1 MRAGAYL
8 GVLNVYRD
16 GGIKKP
22 PSQIYVI
29 LLLKNNCI
37 RLCGGH
43 HEKNQNIRSI

>member
-8 GVLNVYRD
+8 GVLKCIQD